1 MIEFVALGTQA
12 GFDIAQALAIGE
24 LRKGHTAILV
34 LATEAFD
41 VMIALVALNTATQG
55 RVGKMLHDLCEE
67 QFAVVHGCGRLSCC
81 SMEELEISGV
91 DSSSR

>member
-1 MIEFVALGTQA
+1 MIEFAALGAQA

-41 VMIALVALNTATQG
+41 VMIAMVALNTATQ
-55 RVGKMLHDLCEE
+55 RMVGKMIDCLGED
-67 QFAVVHGCGRLSCC
+67 QFAVVHV
-81 SMEELEISGV
+81 SGLP
-91 DSSSR
+91 S